1 MQEIDQFIAELQAL
15 RQRLQHEA
23 TLVEREVVHYANLTE
38 AARASMRTI
47 SESLSW
53 QKQSGSAH
61 SGSASASI
69 TPQGYRLRSNMPLGV
84 SVSTRYVVGPPRVAK
99 APTYTPSTSDCVVD
113 GDQRKRS
120 ARSPRPSS
128 LPSITCLRT
137 VHSIT
142 ISALPTSIAAVPKRR
157 HAASSNVWPS

>member
-1 MQEIDQFIAELQAL
+1 L

-61 SGSASASI
+61 SSSASASI
-69 TPQGYRLRSNMPLGV
+69 TPQGYRLPACADKFKGLRS
-84 SVSTRYVVGPPRVAK
+84 
-99 APTYTPSTSDCVVD
+99 
-113 GDQRKRS
+113 
-120 ARSPRPSS
+120 
-128 LPSITCLRT
+128 LR
-137 VHSIT
+137 
-142 ISALPTSIAAVPKRR
+142 
-157 HAASSNVWPS
+157 